1 MSISIP
7 VGANVTISV
16 SKGTE
21 NMNKE
26 VVYTPA
32 ISLQAATPDD
42 TNIVKLTRD
51 EYVGLYQKREA
62 ATAEATL
69 AMCRVVYEAKQVLNS
84 ADFQTFCKKI
94 GQRDEGST
102 IRKFIAIGK
111 VQPRLV
117 AFANQLPVAWSNI
130 YALTQIP
137 ADDFENIVTTGRSLR
152 DLKGKELKELVDS
165 TKQIEDFTKNL
176 PRGEKFKNEFQCGTL
191 FVTKRLD
198 DTDWRAIKKAIAELE
213 ARLPLRL
220 SLNSDVERIWTT
232 RRDQRYEATKV
243 AYEQMEM
250 RPELWDMGQE
260 ANAVGATTASSANQ
274 NATKPIEQAA

>member
-1 MSISIP
+1 MSIQIP
-7 VGANVTISV
+7 QNKTVTISV
-16 SKGTE
+16 TKGTE
-21 NMNKE
+21 NMSKE

-32 ISLQAATPDD
+32 ISLQVATPDD
-42 TNIVKLTRD
+42 TNIIKLTRD

-137 ADDFENIVTTGRSLR
+137 ADEFEQIVTTGRSLR
-152 DLKGKELKELVDS
+152 DLKGKELKLLVDS
-165 TKQIEDFTKNL
+165 TKQLEDFNRNL
-176 PRGEKFKNEFQCGTL
+176 PRDPKIKDYQCGTL

-213 ARLPLRL
+213 ARLPVRI
-220 SLNSDVERIWTT
+220 SLNSDLERIWTT
-232 RRDQRYEATKV
+232 RRDQRYEANKV
-243 AYEQMEM
+243 AYEQIEM

-260 ANAVGATTASSANQ
+260 ANAVGASTAPSANQ
-274 NATKPIEQAA
+274 NTTNPVEQAA

>member
-1 MSISIP
+1 MSFNIP
-7 VGANVTISV
+7 ANATVTISV

-21 NMNKE
+21 NMSKE

-32 ISLQAATPDD
+32 ISLQVATPDD
-42 TNIVKLTRD
+42 TNIIKLTRD

-137 ADDFENIVTTGRSLR
+137 ADEFEQIVTTGRSLR
-152 DLKGKELKELVDS
+152 DLKGKELKLLVDS
-165 TKQIEDFTKNL
+165 TKQLEDFNRNL
-176 PRGEKFKNEFQCGTL
+176 PRGPKIKDYQCGTL

-213 ARLPLRL
+213 ARLPVRI
-220 SLNSDVERIWTT
+220 SLNSEVERIWKT
-232 RRDQRYEATKV
+232 RRDQRFEATKV

-260 ANAVGATTASSANQ
+260 ANAVGASTAPSANQ
-274 NATKPIEQAA
+274 NATKPVEQAA

>member
-1 MSISIP
+1 MS
-7 VGANVTISV
+7 
-16 SKGTE
+16 
-21 NMNKE
+21 KE

-51 EYVGLYQKREA
+51 EYVGLYQQREA

-111 VQPRLV
+111 VQPRLI
-117 AFANQLPVAWSNI
+117 AFAHQLPVAWSNI

-152 DLKGKELKELVDS
+152 DLKGKELKQLVDS
-165 TKQIEDFTKNL
+165 TKQLEDFNRSL
-176 PRGEKFKNEFQCGTL
+176 PRDPKIKDFQCGTL

-213 ARLPLRL
+213 ARLPVRI
-220 SLNSDVERIWTT
+220 SLNSEVERIWKQ
-232 RRDQRYEATKV
+232 RRDQRFEATKV
-243 AYEQMEM
+243 AYENVEM

-260 ANAVGATTASSANQ
+260 ANAVGAASKISNSI
-274 NATKPIEQAA
+274 NNEREQIAA

>member
-7 VGANVTISV
+7 VGANVTISF

-21 NMNKE
+21 NISKE

-51 EYVGLYQKREA
+51 EYVEIYRKREA

-137 ADDFENIVTTGRSLR
+137 ADDFEQIVTTGRSLR
-152 DLKGKELKELVDS
+152 DLRGKELKQLVDS
-165 TKQIEDFTKNL
+165 TKQLEDFNRSL
-176 PRGEKFKNEFQCGTL
+176 PRDPKIKDFQCGTL

-213 ARLPLRL
+213 ARLPVRI
-220 SLNSDVERIWTT
+220 SLNSEVERIWKE
-232 RRDQRYEATKV
+232 RRDQRFEATKV

-260 ANAVGATTASSANQ
+260 ANAVGAATAPSANQ
-274 NATKPIEQAA
+274 NATKPVEQAA

>member
-1 MSISIP
+1 MSIQIP
-7 VGANVTISV
+7 QNKTLTISV

-111 VQPRLV
+111 VQPRLI

-130 YALTQIP
+130 CAGC
-137 ADDFENIVTTGRSLR
+137 E
-152 DLKGKELKELVDS
+152 
-165 TKQIEDFTKNL
+165 
-176 PRGEKFKNEFQCGTL
+176 
-191 FVTKRLD
+191 
-198 DTDWRAIKKAIAELE
+198 
-213 ARLPLRL
+213 
-220 SLNSDVERIWTT
+220 T
-232 RRDQRYEATKV
+232 RC
-243 AYEQMEM
+243 
-250 RPELWDMGQE
+250 
-260 ANAVGATTASSANQ
+260 
-274 NATKPIEQAA
+274 

>member
-51 EYVGLYQKREA
+51 EYVEIYRKREA

-117 AFANQLPVAWSNI
+117 AFAHQLPVAWSNSI
-130 YALTQIP
+130 PPPAAALALISIL
-137 ADDFENIVTTGRSLR
+137 E
-152 DLKGKELKELVDS
+152 
-165 TKQIEDFTKNL
+165 
-176 PRGEKFKNEFQCGTL
+176 
-191 FVTKRLD
+191 
-198 DTDWRAIKKAIAELE
+198 IA
-213 ARLPLRL
+213 
-220 SLNSDVERIWTT
+220 V
-232 RRDQRYEATKV
+232 
-243 AYEQMEM
+243 
-250 RPELWDMGQE
+250 
-260 ANAVGATTASSANQ
+260 
-274 NATKPIEQAA
+274 